1 MYPSNTQSSYGS
13 SSSSSTG
20 SRGSGDRERR
30 PTLKDEELDPALSEV
45 SRKVIGSAIEIH
57 RTLGPGFDKSVYDN
71 ALAIELKEQG
81 VRFQFNH
88 EFPVMYKGQR
98 IGGHRVS
105 FYVDDRFVVQTLAD
119 NREIS
124 GFDRDQ
130 LRTQLKRADLE
141 LGLII
146 NFDRRRLTD
155 GLVRVINPDK
165 LDTLRGS
172 AAGGSGGSGGSG
184 GGGGGGQPY
193 DNA

>member
-1 MYPSNTQSSYGS
+1 MYP
-13 SSSSSTG
+13 SSSSTSTHQPRNAG
-20 SRGSGDRERR
+20 QSGPR
-30 PTLKDEELDPALSEV
+30 PVLKDEDLVPALSEV

-71 ALAIELKEQG
+71 ALAIELREQN
-81 VRFQFNH
+81 VKFAQNH

-98 IGGHRVS
+98 VGGHKVS
-105 FYVDDRFVVQTLAD
+105 FYVDDRFVVQTMAD

-130 LRTQLKRADLE
+130 LRTALKRSDLE

-165 LDTLRGS
+165 LDSLRGAPGS
-172 AAGGSGGSGGSG
+172 RAAESGSM
-184 GGGGGGQPY
+184 
-193 DNA
+193 A

>member
-1 MYPSNTQSSYGS
+1 MYPSNTSSYGNS
-13 SSSSSTG
+13 SSSSSSSNSG
-20 SRGSGDRERR
+20 SRR

-57 RTLGPGFDKSVYDN
+57 RALGPGLDKAVYDN

-81 VRFQFNH
+81 VRFQLNH
-88 EFPVMYKGQR
+88 EFPITYKNQR
-98 IGGHRVS
+98 IGGHRVT
-105 FYVDDRFVVQTLAD
+105 FFVDDRFVVQTLAD

-165 LDTLRGS
+165 LDALRGDKHHAES
-172 AAGGSGGSGGSG
+172 M
-184 GGGGGGQPY
+184 
-193 DNA
+193 

>member
-1 MYPSNTQSSYGS
+1 MYPSSNQSTYGS
-13 SSSSSTG
+13 HSSTPSSG
-20 SRGSGDRERR
+20 SQRGSDSRR

-71 ALAIELKEQG
+71 ALSIELKEQG
-81 VRFQFNH
+81 VKFQFNH
-88 EFPVMYKGQR
+88 EFPVNYKGQR
-98 IGGHRVS
+98 IGGHKVS

-165 LDTLRGS
+165 LDTLRGER
-172 AAGGSGGSGGSG
+172 AG
-184 GGGGGGQPY
+184 
-193 DNA
+193 AETM

>member
-1 MYPSNTQSSYGS
+1 MYPNSNQSSYGGS
-13 SSSSSTG
+13 SSSSQTAG
-20 SRGSGDRERR
+20 RR

-57 RTLGPGFDKSVYDN
+57 RALGPGLDKSVYDN

-81 VRFQFNH
+81 VRFAKDH
-88 EFPVMYKGQR
+88 EFAVNYKNQR
-98 IGGHRVS
+98 IGGHRVT
-105 FYVDDRFVVQTLAD
+105 FFVDDRFVVQTLAD

-165 LDTLRGS
+165 LDALRGER
-172 AAGGSGGSGGSG
+172 AGTESH
-184 GGGGGGQPY
+184 
-193 DNA
+193 

>member
-1 MYPSNTQSSYGS
+1 MYPTSNPSSYGS
-13 SSSSSTG
+13 NPSSG
-20 SRGSGDRERR
+20 SRGSNDRERR

-81 VRFQFNH
+81 VKFQHNH

-98 IGGHRVS
+98 IGGHKVA

-165 LDTLRGS
+165 LDTLRGERAGVES
-172 AAGGSGGSGGSG
+172 A
-184 GGGGGGQPY
+184 
-193 DNA
+193 

>member
-1 MYPSNTQSSYGS
+1 MYPSNNTSNYGS
-13 SSSSSTG
+13 SSNTG
-20 SRGSGDRERR
+20 TSGSGGGGGTRR

-57 RTLGPGFDKSVYDN
+57 RALGPGLDKAVYDN

-81 VRFQFNH
+81 VRFQLNH
-88 EFPVMYKGQR
+88 EFPITYKSQR
-98 IGGHRVS
+98 IGGHRVT
-105 FYVDDRFVVQTLAD
+105 FFVDDRFVVQTLAD

-165 LDTLRGS
+165 LDALRGDKHTADS
-172 AAGGSGGSGGSG
+172 M
-184 GGGGGGQPY
+184 
-193 DNA
+193 